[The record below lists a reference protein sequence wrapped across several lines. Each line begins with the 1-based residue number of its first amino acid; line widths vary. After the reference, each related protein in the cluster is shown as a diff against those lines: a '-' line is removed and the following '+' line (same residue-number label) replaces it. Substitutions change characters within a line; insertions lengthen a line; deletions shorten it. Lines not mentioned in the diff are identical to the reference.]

1 MPAARTLVARSCA
14 PARSRCITAP
24 ASLSQVMDTDE
35 SGALYPLGWEGG
47 WEREV
52 ANARGKEGLG
62 HTFAA
67 AWVRV
72 RAAFGDG

>member
-14 PARSRCITAP
+14 PARSRCTTAP

-52 ANARGKEGLG
+52 ANARGKEGYFRAYVCGGLG
-62 HTFAA
+62 ACEGGV
-67 AWVRV
+67 W
-72 RAAFGDG
+72 

>member
-1 MPAARTLVARSCA
+1 MKAALC
-14 PARSRCITAP
+14 
-24 ASLSQVMDTDE
+24 
-35 SGALYPLGWEGG
+35 LYPLGWEGG